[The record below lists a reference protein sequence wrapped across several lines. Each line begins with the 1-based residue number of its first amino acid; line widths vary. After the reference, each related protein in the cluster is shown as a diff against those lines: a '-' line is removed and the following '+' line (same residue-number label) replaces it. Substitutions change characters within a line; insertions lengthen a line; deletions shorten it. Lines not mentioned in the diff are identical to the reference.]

1 MFCPNCGTQNDSAA
15 TACKKCGFKLSG
27 VSVPKFKGTMMLNSE
42 QTVQEQIEEHRRKQA
57 QAGSG
62 EPVRRASEP
71 PRSSLPPRGP
81 VLQPPRAVVGSKRR
95 MGGTMLGVA
104 PQAGGIIPPDV
115 AAARAAPA
123 EPTRADTPVVEAPP
137 SSEPADPL
145 AATTELPV
153 TQPPPGSSA
162 LASEAP
168 AEAATVDGGAAAV
181 AEPDEEAAPGS
192 GDGDAAEEPARAERP
207 IARTA
212 PLPQHS
218 APPGSVDSQRSAPAR
233 LRPLDIAL
241 IIVTLGLYAIVLW
254 IRQRKAGA

>member
-1 MFCPNCGTQNDSAA
+1 VFCPNCGTQNDSSA

-62 EPVRRASEP
+62 EQGRRASEP

-81 VLQPPRAVVGSKRR
+81 VLQPPRVVVGSKRR

-123 EPTRADTPVVEAPP
+123 EPLRADTPGVEAPP
-137 SSEPADPL
+137 PSAPADPL
-145 AATTELPV
+145 ASTEELPV
-153 TQPPPGSSA
+153 TQPPPGPRVA
-162 LASEAP
+162 AEAP
-168 AEAATVDGGAAAV
+168 AAAAVADTSAAAV
-181 AEPDEEAAPGS
+181 AEPDGEAASGS
-192 GDGDAAEEPARAERP
+192 GDDEAAEEPAPARRP
-207 IARTA
+207 IAKTA
-212 PLPQHS
+212 ALPQHS
-218 APPGSVDSQRSAPAR
+218 APPASVDSQRPAPAR

-254 IRQRKAGA
+254 AKQRKARA